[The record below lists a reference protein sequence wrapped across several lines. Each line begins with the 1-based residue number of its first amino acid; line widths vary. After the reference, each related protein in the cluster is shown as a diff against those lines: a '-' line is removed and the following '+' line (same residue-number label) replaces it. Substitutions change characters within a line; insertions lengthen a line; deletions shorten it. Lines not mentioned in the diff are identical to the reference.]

1 MYIRSKAALAFA
13 VPALAAGL
21 SACGSDSSSSSG
33 SSSSSTSSGASGA
46 ASGSVDVYSSL
57 PLQGASKD
65 QTNAMVDGIK
75 LAIKQAGNK
84 AGSVGVKYTSL
95 DDSTAQAGNWE
106 PNQVGSNARKV
117 AQDKKA
123 VAYIGE
129 FNSGASALSIPILN
143 QVGIAQIS
151 PANTY
156 VGLTTSEPG
165 SEKGEPAKYQPT
177 GKKTYTRIVPRD
189 TIQAAAL
196 VTQAKNDGCTK
207 IGVANDKD
215 TYGLGLARLIEIKAK
230 EQGATITANEGI
242 QKDAANFRG
251 VASKIKASGAQCFI
265 FAGVTAN
272 GAIQMYKDAAQ
283 ALGPNAKLYG
293 GDGVCESGFTNP
305 KKKGIPAAVGKN
317 FACTVAT
324 LDLSSYPGGK
334 AFIAAFNKEYSDPN
348 PDPYAI
354 YGYEAMKLTLDTIKA
369 AGKAGTTRAGFL
381 AQLFKT
387 KDRSSVLGKYSID
400 KNGDTTLT
408 DYGLYKVG
416 PDGNPKYDST
426 IKAAG

>member
-1 MYIRSKAALAFA
+1 MFIRSKAALAFA
-13 VPALAAGL
+13 IPVFAMGLAA
-21 SACGSDSSSSSG
+21 CGDDEETA
-33 SSSSSTSSGASGA
+33 STSTPAAEGGGA
-46 ASGSVDVYSSL
+46 ASGEVSVYSSL

-75 LAIKQAGNK
+75 LALKQAGNK
-84 AGSVGVKYTSL
+84 AGGVTIKYESL
-95 DDSTAQAGNWE
+95 DDSTAQAGNWD
-106 PNQVGSNARKV
+106 PNQVASNARKV

-156 VGLTTSEPG
+156 VGLTTDEPG

-177 GKKTYTRIVPRD
+177 GKKTYARIVPRD

-207 IGVANDKD
+207 IGMANDKD
-215 TYGLGLARLIEIKAK
+215 TYGLGLARLIEIKSK
-230 EQGATITANEGI
+230 EQGVEIVANEGI

-251 VASKIKASGAQCFI
+251 VADKIKGAGAQCFI

-272 GAIQMYKDAAQ
+272 GAIQVYKDMAA
-283 ALGPNAKLYG
+283 ALPDAKLYG

-305 KKKGIPAAVGKN
+305 KKKGIPATVGKN

-324 LDLSSYPGGK
+324 LDLTSYPGGQEFIK
-334 AFIAAFNKEYSDPN
+334 AFEAEYGDAA

-354 YGYEAMKLTLDTIKA
+354 YGFEAMQLTLDTIEA
-369 AGKAGTTRAGFL
+369 AGKAGTTREGVL

-387 KDRSSVLGKYSID
+387 KDRDSVLGTYSID
-400 KNGDTTLT
+400 ENGDTTLT

-416 PDGNPKYDST
+416 SDGNPEFAET
-426 IKAAG
+426 IKSEG

>member
-1 MYIRSKAALAFA
+1 MFIRSKAALAFA
-13 VPALAAGL
+13 IPALAMGFA
-21 SACGSDSSSSSG
+21 ACGDDDEEPTSSSAPAAEG
-33 SSSSSTSSGASGA
+33 GA
-46 ASGSVDVYSSL
+46 ATGEVNVYSSL

-75 LAIKQAGNK
+75 LAVKQSGGK
-84 AGSVGVKYTSL
+84 AGGVTVKYESL

-106 PNQVGSNARKV
+106 PNQVASNARKV

-156 VGLTTSEPG
+156 VGLTTDEPG

-207 IGVANDKD
+207 VALANDKD
-215 TYGLGLARLIEIKAK
+215 TYGAGLGRLIEIKAQ
-230 EQGATITANEGI
+230 EQGVAITSNEGI

-251 VASKIKASGAQCFI
+251 VASKFKADGADCFI

-272 GAIQMYKDAAQ
+272 GAIQVYKDIAAV
-283 ALGPNAKLYG
+283 LPDAKLYG

-305 KKKGIPAAVGKN
+305 EKKGIPASVGAN
-317 FACTVAT
+317 FGCTVAT
-324 LDLSSYPGGK
+324 LDLTSYPGGQEFIK
-334 AFIAAFNKEYSDPN
+334 AFSAEYGEDN

-354 YGYEAMKLTLDTIKA
+354 YGYEAMQLTLDTIEA
-369 AGKAGTTRAGFL
+369 AGQAGTTREGFL

-387 KDRSSVLGKYSID
+387 KDRDSVLGTYSID
-400 KNGDTTLT
+400 ANGDTSLT

-416 PDGNPKYDST
+416 DDGDPAYEST
-426 IKAAG
+426 IKAAS

>member
-13 VPALAAGL
+13 IPALAVGL
-21 SACGSDSSSSSG
+21 AACGDDEETT
-33 SSSSSTSSGASGA
+33 SSTAQPAAGGA
-46 ASGSVDVYSSL
+46 ATGSVNVYSSL

-65 QTNAMVDGIK
+65 QTNAMVDGIN
-75 LAIKQAGNK
+75 LALKQAQNK
-84 AGSVGVKYTSL
+84 AGGVTVKYESL

-106 PNQVGSNARKV
+106 PNQVASNARKV

-156 VGLTTSEPG
+156 VGLTTAEPG

-196 VTQAKNDGCTK
+196 VTQAKTDGCTK
-207 IGVANDKD
+207 VGMANDKD
-215 TYGLGLARLIEIKAK
+215 TYGLGLARLVEIKAK
-230 EQGATITANEGI
+230 EQGVTITSNEGI

-251 VASKIKASGAQCFI
+251 VASKLKADGADCFI

-272 GAIQMYKDAAQ
+272 GAIQVYKDVAA
-283 ALGPNAKLYG
+283 ALPDAKLYG

-305 KKKGIPAAVGKN
+305 SKKGIPASVGKN

-324 LDLSSYPGGK
+324 LDLTSYPGGQDFIK
-334 AFIAAFNKEYSDPN
+334 AFSAEYGEDK

-354 YGYEAMKLTLDTIKA
+354 YGYEAMQLTLDTIKA
-369 AGKAGTTRAGFL
+369 AGAAGTTREGVL

-387 KDRSSVLGKYSID
+387 KDRQSVLGTYSID
-400 KNGDTTLT
+400 ANGDTTLT
-408 DYGLYKVG
+408 DYGLYKVDAEG
-416 PDGNPKYDST
+416 DPAYEST
-426 IKAAG
+426 IKAAS

>member
-21 SACGSDSSSSSG
+21 AACGSDDSSSTSSAPASSSG
-33 SSSSSTSSGASGA
+33 SSGE
-46 ASGSVDVYSSL
+46 ASGSVNVYSSL

-84 AGSVGVKYTSL
+84 AGGVSVKYTSL
-95 DDSTAQAGNWE
+95 DDSTAQAGNWD
-106 PNQVGSNARKV
+106 PNQVASNARKV

-156 VGLTTSEPG
+156 VGLTTDEPG

-207 IGVANDKD
+207 IGIANDKD

-230 EQGATITANEGI
+230 EQGVTITANEGI

-251 VASKIKASGAQCFI
+251 VASKIKGAGADCFI

-272 GAIQMYKDAAQ
+272 GAIQVYKDVSAGPGRLREALRRRRRLRVRVHEPEQEGHPGQRGQELRLHGRDARPRVLPGRQAVHRRLLQGVRQRQARPVRHLRLRGDAARARHHQ
-283 ALGPNAKLYG
+283 G
-293 GDGVCESGFTNP
+293 GR
-305 KKKGIPAAVGKN
+305 
-317 FACTVAT
+317 
-324 LDLSSYPGGK
+324 PGRHH
-334 AFIAAFNKEYSDPN
+334 A
-348 PDPYAI
+348 
-354 YGYEAMKLTLDTIKA
+354 
-369 AGKAGTTRAGFL
+369 
-381 AQLFKT
+381 
-387 KDRSSVLGKYSID
+387 
-400 KNGDTTLT
+400 
-408 DYGLYKVG
+408 
-416 PDGNPKYDST
+416 
-426 IKAAG
+426 